1 MTTFSKILLPIDF
14 TECSTAVLDH
24 AKLMKEK
31 FDAELHL
38 LYTMPGQEQYKGL
51 ELESD
56 WFANNYANS
65 LKNEAQSAMQNFI
78 SRNMQGFEPQKSEIR
93 VGEVVAET
101 ARYVEKEGID
111 LIITASHGCH
121 RAESRIYGSIAEGIS
136 RESGCPVMIIH
147 P

>member
-14 TECSTAVLDH
+14 TECSIAVLAH

-31 FDAELHL
+31 FDAALYL
-38 LYTMPGQEQYKGL
+38 LYNMPGPEQYKGL
-51 ELESD
+51 NLEAD
-56 WFANNYANS
+56 WFVNYGHS
-65 LKNEAQSAMQNFI
+65 LKQEAESALKNFI
-78 SRNMQGFEPQKSEIR
+78 AQNMQGFEPKKAEIR
-93 VGEVVAET
+93 IGEVVAET
-101 ARYVEKEGID
+101 ARYADEEGID

-121 RAESRIYGSIAEGIS
+121 TTENRLYGSIAEGIS

>member
-14 TECSTAVLDH
+14 TECSTAVLSY

-31 FDAELHL
+31 FDADLYL
-38 LYTMPGQEQYKGL
+38 LYNLPGPEQYKGL

-56 WFANNYANS
+56 WFVGYGHSLEREAESA
-65 LKNEAQSAMQNFI
+65 LKNFI
-78 SRNMQGFEPQKSEIR
+78 KRNMQGFEPKKADIRIGEI
-93 VGEVVAET
+93 VAET
-101 ARYVEKEGID
+101 ALYVEAEGID

-121 RAESRIYGSIAEGIS
+121 TAENRIYGSIAEGIS
-136 RESGCPVMIIH
+136 RESGCPVMIVH